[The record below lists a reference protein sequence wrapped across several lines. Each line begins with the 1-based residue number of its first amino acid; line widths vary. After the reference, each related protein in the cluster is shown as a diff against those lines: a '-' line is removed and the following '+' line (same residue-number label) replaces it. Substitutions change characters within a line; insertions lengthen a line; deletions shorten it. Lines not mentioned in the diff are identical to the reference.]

1 MILLDAA
8 IKAQEHEGLRLFRF
22 IPGYDTNIVVSGKEP
37 LFLILLSFLIT
48 FALTRLYTR
57 LARIYGPAAGAAMA
71 LTQSEE
77 ISRE

>member
-1 MILLDAA
+1 MAPPLLRYAVDRLEENDA
-8 IKAQEHEGLRLFRF
+8 ERL
-22 IPGYDTNIVVSGKEP
+22 
-37 LFLILLSFLIT
+37 
-48 FALTRLYTR
+48 R